1 MLSKRII
8 LIISAIIL
16 CSCGGTQ
23 ETAQERFNKK
33 IKRYTCL
40 TSASAENFMINYRL
54 EVPNNWCL
62 YKGFHDSFSV
72 SPKSLKKL
80 KTNFYKNYISV
91 YSYDND
97 NYKSKNIEEALP
109 KHTIKGYGGVY
120 NPVYTPDIHK
130 IYGKYYIIKYKS
142 ILDGEDIINVEF
154 LFNHKGQDYM
164 VNYSVLEKD
173 YDTYIESA
181 LQIMSTFKI
190 VE

>member
-72 SPKSLKKL
+72 SPKSLKGL
-80 KTNFYKNYISV
+80 KENHYKNYICV
-91 YSYDND
+91 YSYIND
-97 NYKSKNIEEALP
+97 TYISENIEESLS
-109 KHTIKGYGGVY
+109 KHVVQGYVGNY
-120 NPVYTPDIHK
+120 SPVYTPDTHK
-130 IYGKYYIIKYKS
+130 DYGKYYIIKYRSKWNG
-142 ILDGEDIINVEF
+142 DDIMNIRF
-154 LFNHKGQDYM
+154 LFNYKGQDHIIS
-164 VNYSVLEKD
+164 YSVLEKD
-173 YDTYIESA
+173 YDTYIDSA